1 MIVSKSSLELT
12 GETLLIFTHVKFP
25 NQILKQRQKKKIE
38 RFVLSNVLSV
48 TCSLLI
54 RQDQ

>member
-25 NQILKQRQKKKIE
+25 NLILNQRQKKK
-38 RFVLSNVLSV
+38 N
-48 TCSLLI
+48 
-54 RQDQ
+54 